1 MEIVT
6 KSLHELTPYDK
17 NARKNDKAVPL
28 VAKSIEQFGF
38 KVPIVIDRNNV
49 IVCGHTRYKAAH
61 ALGIEEVP
69 CIIADD
75 LTDQQIKAYRL
86 ADNKVAEASKWD
98 KGILSLE
105 MNEIFDFDMS
115 DFGFEIADP
124 VDTVEIELPQ
134 KENERERTANA
145 YNLYDFDENRCT
157 GIYDIPTLD
166 KVIHTPK
173 SLMGFNYC
181 KSTPPQEGVGVHFF
195 LDDYQFERVWNSPED
210 YCTMLADYDCVL
222 TPDFSLYTNMPIAM
236 MIWNTYRSRL
246 IGQMMQDYGCTVI
259 PTVSWAGTDSYD
271 FAFDG
276 LPTGGTIAVSTI
288 GVKRNKDAF
297 DIWTQ
302 GMDECMKIVKPHNII
317 VYGGDIGYKFD
328 CDVTYISNAVTDKM
342 KKVNT

>member
-6 KSLHELTPYDK
+6 KSIHELIPYEK

-38 KVPIVIDRNNV
+38 KVPIVIDKNNV

-61 ALGIEEVP
+61 ALGIDEVP
-69 CIIADD
+69 CIVADD

-86 ADNKVAEASKWD
+86 ADNKVSEASKWD

-181 KSTPPQEGVGVHFF
+181 KSTPPQDGVGVHFF

-222 TPDFSLYTNMPIAM
+222 TPDFSLYMNMPIAM

-259 PTVSWAGTDSYD
+259 PTVSWAGADSYD

-297 DIWTQ
+297 DIWVQ
-302 GMDECMKIVKPHNII
+302 GMDECMNTVKPHNVI
-317 VYGGDIGYKFD
+317 VYGGDIGYTFD
-328 CDVTYISNAVTDKM
+328 CDVTYISNTVTDKM
-342 KKVNT
+342 KG

>member
-69 CIIADD
+69 CIVADD

-86 ADNKVAEASKWD
+86 ADNKVAEVSKWD

-166 KVIHTPK
+166 KVIHMPK

-181 KSTPPQEGVGVHFF
+181 KSTPPQDGVGVHFF

-259 PTVSWAGTDSYD
+259 PTVSWAGADSYD

-297 DIWTQ
+297 DIWVQ
-302 GMDECMKIVKPHNII
+302 GMNECMKSVKPHNVI
-317 VYGGDIGYKFD
+317 VYGGDIGYTFD
-328 CDVTYISNAVTDKM
+328 CDVTYISNSVTDKM
-342 KKVNT
+342 KG

>member
-6 KSLHELTPYDK
+6 KSIHELTPYEK
-17 NARKNDKAVPL
+17 NARKNNKAVPL

-75 LTDQQIKAYRL
+75 LNDQQIKAYRL
-86 ADNKVAEASKWD
+86 ADNKVAEVSKWD

-115 DFGFEIADP
+115 EFGFEIADP
-124 VDTVEIELPQ
+124 VDTVEVELPQ
-134 KENERERTANA
+134 KDNERERTANA
-145 YNLYDFDENRCT
+145 YNLYEFDENRCT

-181 KSTPPQEGVGVHFF
+181 KSTPPQDGIGVHFF
-195 LDDYQFERVWNSPED
+195 LDDYQFERIWNSPAD
-210 YCTMLADYDCVL
+210 YCAMLADYDCVL
-222 TPDFSLYTNMPIAM
+222 TPDFSLYMNMPIAM

-297 DIWTQ
+297 DIWVQ
-302 GMDECMKIVKPHNII
+302 GMDECLKFVKPHNVI
-317 VYGGDIGYKFD
+317 VYGGDIGYTFD

-342 KKVNT
+342 KG

>member
-1 MEIVT
+1 MEVVT
-6 KSLHELTPYDK
+6 KSIHELIPYDK

-38 KVPIVIDRNNV
+38 KVPIVIDKNNV

-86 ADNKVAEASKWD
+86 ADNKVAEVSKWD

-124 VDTVEIELPQ
+124 VDTVEVELPQ

-145 YNLYDFDENRCT
+145 YNLYEFDENRCT

-181 KSTPPQEGVGVHFF
+181 KSTPPQDGVGVHFF

-259 PTVSWAGTDSYD
+259 PTVSWAGADSYD

-297 DIWTQ
+297 DIWVQ
-302 GMDECMKIVKPHNII
+302 GMDECMKSVKPHNVI
-317 VYGGDIGYKFD
+317 VYGGDIGYTFD

-342 KKVNT
+342 KG

>member
-1 MEIVT
+1 MEIVS
-6 KSLHELTPYDK
+6 KSIHELIPYEK

-38 KVPIVIDRNNV
+38 KVPIVIDKNNV

-86 ADNKVAEASKWD
+86 ADNKVAEVSKWD

-181 KSTPPQEGVGVHFF
+181 KSTPPQDGVGVHFF

-288 GVKRNKDAF
+288 GVKRNKDSF
-297 DIWTQ
+297 DIWVQ
-302 GMDECMKIVKPHNII
+302 GMNECMKVVKPYNVI
-317 VYGGDIGYKFD
+317 VYGGDIGYTFD
-328 CDVTYISNAVTDKM
+328 CDVTYISNSVTDKM
-342 KKVNT
+342 KG

>member
-6 KSLHELTPYDK
+6 KSIHELIPYEK

-38 KVPIVIDRNNV
+38 KVPIVIDKNNV

-69 CIIADD
+69 CIVADD

-86 ADNKVAEASKWD
+86 ADNKVSEVSKWD

-124 VDTVEIELPQ
+124 VDTVEVELPQ

-145 YNLYDFDENRCT
+145 YNLYEFDENRCT

-181 KSTPPQEGVGVHFF
+181 KSTPPQDGVGVHFF

-259 PTVSWAGTDSYD
+259 PTVSWAGADSYD

-297 DIWTQ
+297 DIWVS
-302 GMDECMKIVKPHNII
+302 GMNECMKAVKPHNVII
-317 VYGGDIGYKFD
+317 YGGDIGYTFD

-342 KKVNT
+342 KG

>member
-6 KSLHELTPYDK
+6 KSLHELIPYEK

-69 CIIADD
+69 CIVADD

-86 ADNKVAEASKWD
+86 ADNKVSEVSKWD

-166 KVIHTPK
+166 KVIHMPK

-181 KSTPPQEGVGVHFF
+181 KSTPPQDGVGVHFF

-259 PTVSWAGTDSYD
+259 PTVSWAGADSYD

-297 DIWTQ
+297 DIWVQ
-302 GMDECMKIVKPHNII
+302 GMNECMKSVKPHNVI
-317 VYGGDIGYKFD
+317 VYGGDIGYTFD
-328 CDVTYISNAVTDKM
+328 CDVTYISNSVTDKM
-342 KKVNT
+342 KG